1 MQDQE
6 TITRPIPE
14 TTSDREQL
22 LAELQ
27 RHHAALHASKLHRD
41 SPLVNL
47 DMTIPQLRVI
57 SLLAESRS
65 MRMSGIA
72 SGLGITLSG
81 STHLL
86 DKLVRA
92 GYVSRGEDPDDRRAV
107 CCTLTSAGQELAE
120 RLRQSFPFGRP
131 EVLDQLTDDE
141 LAVVVRAMA
150 IIHRVTDD
158 FQDNDTSKEQA

>member
-1 MQDQE
+1 
-6 TITRPIPE
+6 
-14 TTSDREQL
+14 
-22 LAELQ
+22 
-27 RHHAALHASKLHRD
+27 
-41 SPLVNL
+41 
-47 DMTIPQLRVI
+47 
-57 SLLAESRS
+57 